1 VAVDGVLPVR
11 AAADA
16 ILAVLGNLVD
26 NAAKYSPRGE
36 PIRMEASAAGDAV
49 VLAVCDAGPG
59 VPASERERI
68 FQRYIQLDAGTAN
81 RAGGVGLGL
90 HIARELARA
99 QGGDLV
105 VAGAGGPGQAAGGA
119 RFELRLPHVDPL
131 AMVEPPPD
139 RPGRSAPA
147 PVGASP

>member
-1 VAVDGVLPVR
+1 
-11 AAADA
+11 
-16 ILAVLGNLVD
+16 VLGNLVD

-36 PIRMEASAAGDAV
+36 PIRLEAGAAGDQV

-59 VPASERERI
+59 VPTGERERI
-68 FQRYIQLDAGTAN
+68 FQRYIQLEGGTAN

-105 VAGAGGPGQAAGGA
+105 VAAEGDPGRVAGGA
-119 RFELRLPHVDPL
+119 RFELRLPR
-131 AMVEPPPD
+131 VEPPTAVELPPG
-139 RPGRSAPA
+139 RPGRRRAAAVAAP
-147 PVGASP
+147 